1 MIRILFV
8 YAVCF
13 IFSCEAFSQTNRMD
27 IIRTDAPELAYHGS
41 YDIGVRT
48 VIIVDENRLDILNTQ
63 PGEESAYYNRPLTL
77 EIWYP
82 ADVTDLAD
90 NKVNSYSMITR
101 DPAITVIIEGRAVRD
116 AQPIVTSERHPV
128 IIISHGYPGNR
139 YLMGH
144 LAENLATKGYVVV
157 SIDHTDST
165 YDDQKAFAST
175 LYNRGP
181 DQEFVISYFQNLTPG
196 QPAGFLR
203 EIMDTNNIGIVGYS
217 MGGYG
222 VINILGGGYTETAVS
237 HPFAPPNGLLAERT
251 SKDANYVRRISE
263 NPVKTAVAIGPWG
276 MNAGLWDEETLKN
289 VNKPILFIAGD
300 LDDISGY
307 ENGVRS
313 IWEKTVNIDRYLLT
327 FLNANHNAAAPMPS
341 PAELIG
347 SEAMLHYTDPVWDNI
362 RMNNIL
368 HHFVTAW
375 FGYHLRGD
383 TNMKDYLT
391 LVPLASDG
399 FLDLDAEG
407 NHTANH
413 TYWKGFPNR
422 TAAGLKMEVIYANE

>member
-1 MIRILFV
+1 MIRILSV
-8 YAVCF
+8 YAVFF
-13 IFSCEAFSQTNRMD
+13 IFSCDAFSQINRID
-27 IIRTDAPELAYHGS
+27 IIRSDAPGLAYHGS

-48 VIIVDENRLDILNTQ
+48 LLIVDKQRPDILNTK
-63 PGEESAYYNRPLTL
+63 PGEETVYYDRPLTL

-82 ADVTDLAD
+82 AGETDETGD
-90 NKVNSYSMITR
+90 EIKSYLMITR
-101 DPAITVIIEGRAVRD
+101 DPAITVTIEGRAVRD
-116 AQPIVTSERHPV
+116 AQPIVNEERHPV

-139 YLMGH
+139 YLLAH

-181 DQEFVISYFQNLTPG
+181 DQEFVISYLQHLEPG
-196 QPAGFLR
+196 EAGSFLKD
-203 EIMDTNNIGIVGYS
+203 IMDTNNIGVVGYS

-222 VINILGGGYTETAVS
+222 VINILGGGYAESAVS
-237 HPFAPPNGLLAERT
+237 HPFAPPNELLSKRT
-251 SKDANYVRRISE
+251 SKHDDYVKKISN
-263 NPVKTAVAIGPWG
+263 NPVKAGVAIGPWG
-276 MNAGLWDEETLKN
+276 MNAGLWNEETLQG

-307 ENGVRS
+307 ENGVRA
-313 IWEKTVNIDRYLLT
+313 IWEQAVNIDRYLLT

-347 SEAMLHYTDPVWDNI
+347 SEAMLHYTDPVWDTI

-375 FGYHLRGD
+375 FGYHLKGD
-383 TNMKDYLT
+383 MNMKDYLT

-399 FLDLDAEG
+399 LFDMDSDG
-407 NHTANH
+407 NHTAEH

-422 TAAGLKMEVIYANE
+422 TAAGLKMEVKYADD

>member
-1 MIRILFV
+1 MIRVLFI
-8 YAVCF
+8 YSAF
-13 IFSCEAFSQTNRMD
+13 LIFPFEAISQTNRID
-27 IIRTDAPELAYHGS
+27 IIRSDAPTLAYPGS

-48 VIIVDENRLDILNTQ
+48 IVITDKQRPDILNTK
-63 PGEESAYYNRPLTL
+63 PGEDTVYYDRPLTL

-82 ADVTDLAD
+82 ADISDLSGD
-90 NKVNSYSMITR
+90 MISSYSVITQN
-101 DPAITVIIEGRAVRD
+101 PQITVTIQGRAVRD
-116 AQPIVTSERHPV
+116 AKPLINPERHPV
-128 IIISHGYPGNR
+128 VIISHGYPGNR
-139 YLMGH
+139 YLLAH
-144 LAENLATKGYVVV
+144 LAEILATKGFVVV

-181 DQEFVISYFQNLTPG
+181 DQEFVINYFQHLTPG
-196 QPAGFLR
+196 QPGGFLKD
-203 EIMDTNNIGIVGYS
+203 IMDTDNIGVVGYS

-222 VINILGGGYTETAVS
+222 VINILGGGYAESAVN
-237 HPFAPPNGLLAERT
+237 HPFAPPNGLLSERT
-251 SKDANYVRRISE
+251 LNNAGYVKKISE
-263 NPVKTAVAIGPWG
+263 NPVKTGVAIGPWG
-276 MNAGLWDEETLKN
+276 MTAGLWNEETLKG

-307 ENGVRS
+307 ENGVRA

-341 PAELIG
+341 PAELTG
-347 SEAMLHYTDPVWDNI
+347 SEAMLHYTDPVWDTI

-375 FGYHLRGD
+375 FGYHLKGD
-383 TNMKDYLT
+383 MQMKEYLT
-391 LVPLASDG
+391 LVPLAADG
-399 FLDLDAEG
+399 LYDLDTDRNPTAE
-407 NHTANH
+407 H

-422 TAAGLKMEVIYANE
+422 TAAGLKMEVKNAGE